1 MRVGTLTIVNSEL
14 FNKINKLDYE
24 LRLSFTTGTSISGLS
39 KKFSISAIT
48 GIRIG
53 GKKVEFTYFFPEDAS
68 RSREIGIFLRQF
80 DAIKSK
86 GVWRVKVED
95 DSSADYVVMIRDMLS
110 VNSAALTGIWLIN
123 GKYHIGFVFHHSEL
137 PAIASIIHRNMK
149 SVAGFSID
157 YLGGSEGFA
166 KLVSGINDRIKLNVA
181 YIDLIAPEE
190 ELTENNNP
198 MKNHW
203 IRVLKTPYGSEKVQG
218 IFIPSE
224 SPAKKQGIH
233 TIVDG
238 ELYSATTGNSYL
250 KFMNSKKNSE
260 RVVTMWSFQKFDDG
274 ILTIV
279 EIMPSAMTAEW
290 MRIFSES
297 VKASSEWKP
306 SLSYFSDFSEW
317 IDKNAQRDGE
327 VKDGISGVSHGVAR
341 HSAVVKIDNVLPS
354 VLQFNNLRGKTS
366 RQRLLLLSNEN
377 GKWML
382 SQNLGPTAT
391 DLEYTAARKLFSDW
405 KGDLIINEKSGIIR
419 AEVPE
424 FLQKFLDAIYS
435 VQGSMIVPAVMQSSE
450 DLYLSIEFH
459 NGKLIEINRLIREF
473 LTEELQY
480 RRELVYFGKDFC
492 GFPHIYSIYEKLG
505 NDLNDFALIRT
516 VWDTTKEEIEK
527 EVHGIFQNEGV
538 FIPKM
543 LTDRRKNPMVAR
555 LYGPGIKGSAI
566 HASVDGKTNVVEF
579 DLESSFF
586 PDFYAEAISN
596 FYSPVFFSMKV
607 EEGHVYNYY
616 LIDREMKQEFIQGLA
631 KHWKHR
637 QRENHSNHLAEIVG
651 FGDWISV
658 NSLPF

>member
-1 MRVGTLTIVNSEL
+1 MNSEL

-24 LRLSFTTGTSISGLS
+24 LRLSFTTETSISELS
-39 KKFSISAIT
+39 QKFSINAFT

-53 GKKVEFTYFFPEDAS
+53 EKKVEFTYFFPEDTS
-68 RSREIGIFLRQF
+68 QSREIGVFLRQF
-80 DAIKSK
+80 DAIKNE

-95 DSSADYVVMIRDMLS
+95 DSSANYVVMIRDMLS
-110 VNSAALTGIWLIN
+110 VSSAAMTGIWLIN
-123 GKYHIGFVFHHSEL
+123 GKYHVGFVFHHSEL
-137 PAIASIIHRNMK
+137 PAITGIIHGNRK

-157 YLGGSEGFA
+157 YLGKSEGFA
-166 KLVSGINDRIKLNVA
+166 KIVAGINDRIKLNVA
-181 YIDLIAPEE
+181 YVELVAPEE
-190 ELTENNNP
+190 ELSEINNP
-198 MKNHW
+198 MRNHW

-224 SPAKKQGIH
+224 TPTKKHGIH

-279 EIMPSAMTAEW
+279 EIIPSAMTAEW

-297 VKASSEWKP
+297 VKAASGWKP

-317 IDKNAQRDGE
+317 IDKNTDGKGNGKE
-327 VKDGISGVSHGVAR
+327 GISGASHRVPR
-341 HSAVVKIDNVLPS
+341 HSALVKIDNIMPS
-354 VLQFNNLRGKTS
+354 VLQFNHLRGKTS

-391 DLEYTAARKLFSDW
+391 DLEYTSARKHFSNW
-405 KGDLIINEKSGIIR
+405 KGDLVINEKSGIIR
-419 AEVPE
+419 AEVPG
-424 FLQKFLDAIYS
+424 FLQKFLDSVYS
-435 VQGSMIVPAVMQSSE
+435 VRGAMIIPAVLQSSE

-459 NGKLIEINRLIREF
+459 TSELMEISRLIGEF
-473 LTEELQY
+473 LTLELQY
-480 RRELVYFGKDFC
+480 RREIAYLGEGFC
-492 GFPHIYSIYEKLG
+492 GFPRIYSIYEKLG
-505 NDLNDFALIRT
+505 NDLNDLTLIRT
-516 VWDTTKEEIEK
+516 VWNTTKEEIEK
-527 EVHGIFQNEGV
+527 EVHGIFQNGGV

-543 LTDRRKNPMVAR
+543 LADRRKNPMVAR
-555 LYGPGIKGSAI
+555 LYKPEIKGSAAHTI
-566 HASVDGKTNVVEF
+566 VDGKTNVVEF
-579 DLESSFF
+579 DVDSSFF
-586 PDFYAEAISN
+586 PDFYSETISS

-607 EEGHVYNYY
+607 EEGQICNYY
-616 LIDREMKQEFIQGLA
+616 LIEREMKQEFIQGLSR
-631 KHWKHR
+631 HWKHR

-651 FGDWISV
+651 FKDWISG
-658 NSLPF
+658 NSMPF